1 MSLYVTL
8 RPHLSKH
15 FVDDWKDLQL
25 ITIYFDTPGYEE
37 ITKDS
42 AAKFADMLS
51 VVGGTF
57 GLLTGFSLVSGVE
70 ILFFMAKFLVSL
82 ASNNQQQKKSS
93 SLPNV

>member
-70 ILFFMAKFLVSL
+70 IFFFMAKFLVSL